1 MNTNTLEQSQD
12 TTAIKTIREQLKAKK
27 RGQAVREL
35 ATPLLQA
42 WTNAIEGNNPNLDDL
57 TGLPELMS
65 EVLSVRDAAIIA
77 AINPQLSMN
86 TIIDIAANPDAPYS
100 KDILNQTLQ
109 DGFDNPDAK
118 PDRQRLVKAAG
129 IARSLTGLASEE
141 KYQAQPFAISAYL
154 AWWDGNSRDASF
166 AAVSALDADPNT
178 SLAMLVISA
187 LMHDKKPAYLN

>member
-1 MNTNTLEQSQD
+1 MNTNTLEQPQD
-12 TTAIKTIREQLKAKK
+12 TTTIETIREQLKAKK

-77 AINPQLSMN
+77 AINLKLTMS
-86 TIIDIAANPDAPYS
+86 TIIDIAANPDSPYS

-118 PDRQRLVKAAG
+118 PDHQRLVKAAG
-129 IARSLTGLASEE
+129 IARKLTDLASEE

-154 AWWDGNSRDASF
+154 AWWDGNSRDASV
-166 AAVSALDADPNT
+166 AAVTALDADPNT

-187 LMHDKKPAYLN
+187 LMHGKKPAYLR

>member
-12 TTAIKTIREQLKAKK
+12 TTAIETIREQLKAKK

-77 AINPQLSMN
+77 AINP
-86 TIIDIAANPDAPYS
+86 
-100 KDILNQTLQ
+100 
-109 DGFDNPDAK
+109 
-118 PDRQRLVKAAG
+118 
-129 IARSLTGLASEE
+129 
-141 KYQAQPFAISAYL
+141 
-154 AWWDGNSRDASF
+154 
-166 AAVSALDADPNT
+166 
-178 SLAMLVISA
+178 
-187 LMHDKKPAYLN
+187 